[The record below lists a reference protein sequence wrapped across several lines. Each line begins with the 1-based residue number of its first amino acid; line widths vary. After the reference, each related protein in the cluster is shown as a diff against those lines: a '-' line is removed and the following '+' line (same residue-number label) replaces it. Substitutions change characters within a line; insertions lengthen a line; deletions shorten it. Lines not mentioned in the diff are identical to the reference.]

1 MAASGAVDVGL
12 FDVFGHQTTE
22 CLAAYSRR
30 LFYPEIRLKTAPFS
44 PDVFFAFLLG
54 MQNPRTNPRLASGEI
69 QWGSDESGRDPVV
82 SALLGRNP
90 SAAKRG
96 SLNW

>member
-1 MAASGAVDVGL
+1 MKKLVL
-12 FDVFGHQTTE
+12 VFRDRP
-22 CLAAYSRR
+22 LSKPADFRR